1 MPPCADAHMTENK
14 PSGPGF
20 FTFRTLG
27 LGVGVG
33 LLNGL
38 LGIGGGILIVPGLIF
53 LRKATPREAVSTSLA
68 AVFFISAAALV
79 VHVAVSGLHF
89 GLLEGFTLLLAGG
102 CAAQMGGL
110 LLKRIPQHWILLIFS
125 AFALASSVYL
135 VAQGLG
141 VEPILGDARE
151 GPPPLWGF
159 LLIGIL
165 SGFFSGILGIGG
177 GGITTLGLST
187 FFHIP
192 ILSVIPLAL
201 CINVINALSGIAAQ
215 WKSGNIFWKDAF
227 SLVPS
232 SAVGIA
238 AGLVLVL
245 AIPPGWLKILF
256 AVFFMVMGTRLFLK
270 GWKERT

>member
-1 MPPCADAHMTENK
+1 MNEHK
-14 PSGPGF
+14 PNDPEF
-20 FTFRTLG
+20 LAYPTLG
-27 LGVGVG
+27 LGLGVG

-89 GLLEGFTLLLAGG
+89 SLLEGFTLLLAGG
-102 CAAQMGGL
+102 CAAQIGGL
-110 LLKRIPQHWILLIFS
+110 LLNRIPQHWILLIFS
-125 AFALASSVYL
+125 VFALASSVYL
-135 VAQGLG
+135 FAQGMDPVLG
-141 VEPILGDARE
+141 EARE
-151 GPPPLWGF
+151 GTPLWGF

-192 ILSVIPLAL
+192 ILAVIPLAL

-215 WKSGNIFWKDAF
+215 WKTGNILWKDAF
-227 SLVPS
+227 HLVPS

-245 AIPPGWLKILF
+245 VISPGWLKILF
-256 AVFFMVMGTRLFLK
+256 AVFFMVMGTRLFLN
-270 GWKERT
+270 GWKGRT